1 MTKLRAC
8 FVVIPRR
15 EQKQLKIM
23 LKMFLVLIHSVR
35 LKTVVKYQFTSVPS
49 VVMMRLY
56 SIMIQ
61 EKYFAFPVTT
71 REKQRTSHFV
81 IGVESRMNV
90 MVTMKLGCV
99 LTV

>member
-49 VVMMRLY
+49 VVM
-56 SIMIQ
+56 IQ